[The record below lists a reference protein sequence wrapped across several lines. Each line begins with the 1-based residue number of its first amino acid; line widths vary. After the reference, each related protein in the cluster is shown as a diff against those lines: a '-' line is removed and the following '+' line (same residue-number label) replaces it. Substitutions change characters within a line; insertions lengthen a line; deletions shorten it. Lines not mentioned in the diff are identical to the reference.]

1 MFDLFFK
8 AQNKV
13 NDAYN
18 EGFTNGRLQGYG
30 EGYTEGYRKKLLTQY
45 DRVINLTQY
54 GFYICNS
61 EYADILEIALNLAC
75 QQIAYDHI
83 GTAEYFQDYFL
94 KRAKEVKHEKATSK
108 EMEQT

>member
-1 MFDLFFK
+1 MLIT
-8 AQNKV
+8 KV
-13 NDAYN
+13 LPM
-18 EGFTNGRLQGYG
+18 GV
-30 EGYTEGYRKKLLTQY
+30 YRVMERVTPKVIGKKLLTQY

-94 KRAKEVKHEKATSK
+94 KRAKEVTHEKATQ
-108 EMEQT
+108 EEE